1 MKGETEMRFR
11 IRDVKDDDADSIV
24 AILNPIIETGKFSA
38 FDTPFTVE
46 AERHYIKAFPARGVF
61 LVAISGEERV
71 VGFQSMEPFATYT
84 HAFDH
89 VGVLGTY
96 VDLGWRRRGVA
107 SCLFAATFRQAL
119 RKGYA
124 KIFTY
129 IRADNPV
136 ALATY
141 EKHGFRRVGI
151 AEKHVKIDGKFID
164 EVIVERHL

>member
-1 MKGETEMRFR
+1 MCFR
-11 IRDVKDDDADSIV
+11 VRDVKGNDADSIV
-24 AILNPIIETGKFSA
+24 AILNPIIETGNFSA
-38 FDTPFTVE
+38 FDTPFTIE
-46 AERHYIKAFPARGVF
+46 AERQYINAFPARGVF
-61 LVAISGEERV
+61 LVAISEEGQI
-71 VGFQSMEPFATYT
+71 VGFQSMVPFATYT
-84 HAFDH
+84 RAFDH

-107 SCLFAATFRQAL
+107 SCLFMATFRQAR

-129 IRADNPV
+129 IRADNPA